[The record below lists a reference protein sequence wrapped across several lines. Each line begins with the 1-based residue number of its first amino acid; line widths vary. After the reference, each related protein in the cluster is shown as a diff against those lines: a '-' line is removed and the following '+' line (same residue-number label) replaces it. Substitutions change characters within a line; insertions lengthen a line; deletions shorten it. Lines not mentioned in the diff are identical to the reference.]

1 MTLVGREAIQRIR
14 EILDARYE
22 NRRYRTTNAVVQM
35 GGITRDEFGRPV
47 KARVTIDG
55 VPDYILPVYGFDVNE
70 GDNIEVE
77 NIGTAAAPVYRMVG
91 AVAGTPYS
99 TPAIVGSM
107 SGGWDLMNLPAIRVR
122 SDGFIVLGGDMGEAS
137 DGTLNITGG
146 RIEERKYGI
155 IGYES
160 GGKMAFAL
168 MAQDYL
174 YQDGTTRLQLQAG
187 DAILGQPSLGHLF
200 VQSKSATMSWMF
212 GDDVLFQSTLVD
224 NHPHHFLKGL
234 LRVADRH
241 VGEAIELGKQPGGPF
256 VLQML
261 NPNGVPMFLVRV
273 GFEDDP
279 GHYYLRIGRPPPSPH
294 IELTD
299 DGNGEPVIKIGGAT
313 LTEATLQ
320 IANLIGTIGVNN
332 LDIEGLS
339 ERFAS
344 VSHKHDDDYVNASGD
359 TMTGDLTMVK
369 EGESARV
376 ILNVVSDTASNS
388 PFFYG
393 KRARGAI
400 GSESN
405 IVTDDN
411 LFALAGLGYY
421 GGTSPG
427 YTNTPRAAIYMKAAE
442 DWTGT
447 SNLGTYLSFQL
458 TPKGSGTISER
469 ARLLGDGTF
478 KLRGAI
484 VVSLTS
490 APADADLN
498 NNELAMWWDQANNR
512 VAWKGKNS
520 SGVVK
525 TGSLALS

>member
-1 MTLVGREAIQRIR
+1 
-14 EILDARYE
+14 
-22 NRRYRTTNAVVQM
+22 
-35 GGITRDEFGRPV
+35 
-47 KARVTIDG
+47 
-55 VPDYILPVYGFDVNE
+55 
-70 GDNIEVE
+70 
-77 NIGTAAAPVYRMVG
+77 
-91 AVAGTPYS
+91 
-99 TPAIVGSM
+99 
-107 SGGWDLMNLPAIRVR
+107 
-122 SDGFIVLGGDMGEAS
+122 
-137 DGTLNITGG
+137 
-146 RIEERKYGI
+146 
-155 IGYES
+155 
-160 GGKMAFAL
+160 
-168 MAQDYL
+168 
-174 YQDGTTRLQLQAG
+174 
-187 DAILGQPSLGHLF
+187 
-200 VQSKSATMSWMF
+200 MF

-320 IANLIGTIGVNN
+320 IANLIGTIGVGN

-339 ERFAS
+339 ERFAL

-369 EGESARV
+369 ENASARV

-393 KRARGAI
+393 KRARGTVGA
-400 GSESN
+400 ESN
-405 IVTDDN
+405 VVTDDS
-411 LFALAGLGYY
+411 LAALAGLGYY
-421 GGTSPG
+421 GGASPG
-427 YTNTPRAAIYMKAAE
+427 YTPTPKAAIYMKAAE

-458 TPKGSGTISER
+458 TPKGSGTMSER

-478 KLRGAI
+478 KLKGAI

-498 NNELAMWWDQANNR
+498 NNELAMWWDQANSR

-520 SGVVK
+520 SGVVR